1 MFDNTCK
8 FLVENF
14 SDDFT
19 NWLLGKRVKL
29 TALEPTELSSQPIR
43 ADAVIL
49 LQSEEIVLHLEFQTR
64 PDPTMGFRILDY
76 AIRIYRKFPNKQ
88 LRQIVIYLLP
98 TNSPMVYETTFV
110 TANTRHEFEVI
121 RLWEQPAEVLQQWVG
136 LLPLTVLAK
145 TAEPEAM
152 LRQVAQKI
160 EQIEDQTQQRNLASS
175 TAILAGLVLEQKI
188 IERIL
193 RSDMMRESSM
203 YQAILAEGEA
213 KGKAEGKAE
222 GRAEGEAKARAE
234 AEARIRQVAQNMLR
248 SGISIEMTAQLTG
261 LTVAEVEAL
270 QQQPS

>member
-49 LQSEEIVLHLEFQTR
+49 LQSEEIILHLEFQTR
-64 PDPTMGFRILDY
+64 PDPTMGFRMLDY

-88 LRQIVIYLLP
+88 
-98 TNSPMVYETTFV
+98 
-110 TANTRHEFEVI
+110 
-121 RLWEQPAEVLQQWVG
+121 
-136 LLPLTVLAK
+136 
-145 TAEPEAM
+145 

-175 TAILAGLVLEQKI
+175 TAILAGLILEQEI
-188 IERIL
+188 IERVL

-234 AEARIRQVAQNMLR
+234 AEARMRQVAQNMLR